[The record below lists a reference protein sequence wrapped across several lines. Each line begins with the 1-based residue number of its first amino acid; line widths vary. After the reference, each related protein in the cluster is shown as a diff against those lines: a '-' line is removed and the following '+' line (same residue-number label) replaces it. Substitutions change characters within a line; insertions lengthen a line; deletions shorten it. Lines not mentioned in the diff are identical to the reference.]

1 MADTSS
7 RRIDGCNV
15 IYREVKE
22 RIVISIIDIAT
33 LILVIYTLAVISDI
47 KNKIN
52 DRQRKKRK

>member
-7 RRIDGCNV
+7 RGIDGCNV
-15 IYREVKE
+15 IYREIKKRV
-22 RIVISIIDIAT
+22 VISIIDIAT

-52 DRQRKKRK
+52 DR

>member
-22 RIVISIIDIAT
+22 RTVIYIVDIVT
-33 LILVIYTLAVISDI
+33 LILVLYTLAVVNDI
-47 KNKIN
+47 KN
-52 DRQRKKRK
+52 DRKRKKRK